1 MPDSETTT
9 GAGKKIIADAK
20 VGFAPKAGQVN
31 TPEPGPVGGTAK
43 KIFIGA
49 VVIVAAGKGFL
60 TRWLLPQP
68 KALGPGFT
76 SGNGRI
82 KPTARQGGAISSK
95 PGRSSRRWTPRR
107 WRPSANRLSPQ
118 SVVFSAK
125 RVAKPPCSACRRYR
139 IMRARPDHTMKNGRG
154 SPASAR
160 DQTSGRCQGGDNP
173 QAQDG
178 NHADC

>member
-82 KPTARQGGAISSK
+82 KRTEINVAPKIAGRLSQLLVKGGRFRQSQADRRGDGHRDAGGPVRTDCRRRASYLAQNASRSRRAPHAGAI
-95 PGRSSRRWTPRR
+95 
-107 WRPSANRLSPQ
+107 
-118 SVVFSAK
+118 
-125 RVAKPPCSACRRYR
+125 
-139 IMRARPDHTMKNGRG
+139 
-154 SPASAR
+154 ASCVP
-160 DQTSGRCQGGDNP
+160 DQTIQ
-173 QAQDG
+173 
-178 NHADC
+178 